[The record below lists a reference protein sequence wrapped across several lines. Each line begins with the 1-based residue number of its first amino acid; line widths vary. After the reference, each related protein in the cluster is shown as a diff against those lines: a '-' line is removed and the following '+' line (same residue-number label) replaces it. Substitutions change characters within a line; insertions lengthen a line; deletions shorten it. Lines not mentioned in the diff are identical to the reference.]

1 MTRLA
6 ISSVIAI
13 AVAVPAISGQNLG
26 AKDMAAGS
34 LPSPPY
40 APCQSFP
47 GGDSGQMAVISSF
60 IPEPSYVEL
69 PMEELKKRVLL
80 LDPTKQEDVQLAG
93 DASKAL
99 DKTEFILNKTGEV
112 STDLLRRTPDL
123 VADERVYLVG
133 RRDLSERPRIVGIPQ
148 APRRASVSKWE
159 DTNYYIYRIVHRK
172 NKLGIESLAEFRTD
186 LGNNAIENS
195 PSNPNQPIDVGYAT
209 IWLIFLPSNFQDARF
224 RYLGE
229 QMLGKRQT
237 YVMAFAQNPEKMAL
251 QPVINYAAG
260 QCKTPLQGVAWIDQT
275 TFQIVRIQTDLRYS
289 LPDIQLSQLRSVL
302 TYESVMI
309 KGLELSLWL
318 PRNAETTFQTS
329 YSTVKESH
337 HYSNY
342 RLFKATMRILP
353 GFQTQ

>member
-1 MTRLA
+1 MVT
-6 ISSVIAI
+6 
-13 AVAVPAISGQNLG
+13 AVALQAIRAQNPAS
-26 AKDMAAGS
+26 KDQAGGS
-34 LPSPPY
+34 LPPQPY

-47 GGDSGQMAVISSF
+47 GGNSGEMAVISSF
-60 IPEPSYVEL
+60 VLEPSYVEL
-69 PMEELKKRVLL
+69 PIEELKKRVLL
-80 LDPTKQEDVQLAG
+80 LDPAREDEEHAV

-123 VADERVYLVG
+123 VADERVHLIG

-159 DTNYYIYRIVHRK
+159 DTNDYIYRIVHRR

-186 LGNNAIENS
+186 LGNNAIDNS
-195 PSNPNQPIDVGYAT
+195 PSNPNRPIDIGFAT
-209 IWLIFLPSNFQDARF
+209 IWLNFLPENRQSARF

-229 QMLGKRQT
+229 QTLGKRQT
-237 YVMAFAQNPEKMAL
+237 YVMAFAQDPEKMAL
-251 QPVINYAAG
+251 QPLIKYGSG
-260 QCKTPLQGVAWIDQT
+260 QCATPLQGVAWIDQT
-275 TFQIVRIQTDLRYS
+275 TFEIVRIQTDLRYS

-302 TYESVMI
+302 TYQPVKI

-318 PRNAETTFQTS
+318 PKDAETTWETS
-329 YSTVKESH
+329 YRTVKESH

-353 GFQTQ
+353 AFETRQK